1 MASLQFSSMWQ
12 ARNVHKYYLSFRLFH
27 KQQQHTTLWI
37 GNIYRSPTCNFSKSS
52 GPVRYIPRSIRLP
65 NEPPFEKQDEHKEHG
80 RGNHHSHSHSY
91 NVEET
96 YEDFP
101 RMSQKT
107 QQRCEDAAALHR
119 NLSVIEMSDSCHD
132 LAEQKGK
139 SLEGTG
145 IPFEEEK
152 DTFRAFMKTQ
162 HTAEQRGKSARHLQ
176 RSSAGLVEFSET
188 SMKTQ
193 QARAKDLGSLTGL
206 IDVSGKLHDLEEEK
220 TETGGEN
227 YSFLKEKNVYVK
239 REASPQADEGSLYFC
254 KQGKTFVKREP
265 ALEGGKPLNR
275 NSSQDVHSFLLKVQK
290 AKGTGLEP
298 PGQSKGIPHNRSS
311 TMTHMEDS
319 FCIDDEELPL
329 FHEQET
335 LDEGQGVSNSDS
347 RKVDSNSTAA
357 QEHAKNQAIRYLA
370 MRPYT
375 AFQLRKKLQSRNIT
389 PKLADYALAVVQN
402 CGMQSDLAY
411 AETFSRARWNSGSW
425 GPQRIRLGLKQR
437 GVSDDV
443 IQVAINGVFREDEN
457 EFEQHGTFE
466 NDYESNS
473 IEMSNTAMEQLL
485 VQATKQWN
493 RGRNATNDT
502 KVRRMVSWLQYRG
515 FSYKVIRIVLNSLQ
529 QKACI
534 GGET

>member
-1 MASLQFSSMWQ
+1 MASLQLSSMWQ
-12 ARNVHKYYLSFRLFH
+12 ARNVYLSFRLFH
-27 KQQQHTTLWI
+27 KQQKHTTLWI
-37 GNIYRSPTCNFSKSS
+37 GNIYRSPTCKFSKSS

-65 NEPPFEKQDEHKEHG
+65 NQPPFEKQDEHKEHG
-80 RGNHHSHSHSY
+80 CGNHHSHSY

-96 YEDFP
+96 HVDFL

-107 QQRCEDAAALHR
+107 QKRCEDAAALYG

-139 SLEGTG
+139 TLEGTG

-162 HTAEQRGKSARHLQ
+162 HTAEQGGKGARHLQ
-176 RSSAGLVEFSET
+176 RSSASLVELSET
-188 SMKTQ
+188 STKTQ
-193 QARAKDLGSLTGL
+193 QARAKDPGSLNL
-206 IDVSGKLHDLEEEK
+206 IDASRNLHDLEEEK
-220 TETGGEN
+220 SETGGEN
-227 YSFLKEKNVYVK
+227 YSFLKEENVYVK
-239 REASPQADEGSLYFC
+239 REASPQADEGSLSFC

-265 ALEGGKPLNR
+265 TLGGGKPLNQ

-290 AKGTGLEP
+290 AKRTGLEP

-311 TMTHMEDS
+311 TMTHMVDS
-319 FCIDDEELPL
+319 CCIDDEELSL

-357 QEHAKNQAIRYLA
+357 QEHAKNQAIRHLA

-375 AFQLRKKLQSRNIT
+375 AFQLRKKLQSQNIT

-457 EFEQHGTFE
+457 EFEQHGSFE

-515 FSYKVIRIVLNSLQ
+515 FSYKVIRNVLNSLQ
-529 QKACI
+529 QKAHI
-534 GGET
+534 EGET